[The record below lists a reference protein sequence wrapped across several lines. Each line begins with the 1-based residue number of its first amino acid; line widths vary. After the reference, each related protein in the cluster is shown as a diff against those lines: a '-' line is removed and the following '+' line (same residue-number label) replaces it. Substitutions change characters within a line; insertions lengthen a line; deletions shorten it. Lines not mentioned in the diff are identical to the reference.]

1 MKNFPQLPSGSR
13 FVATNMISGVKD
25 GHDAFLKWNDFIDS
39 IQQTANNTQG
49 GGVGFDGIALIHQAS
64 VSRVGDLIHTQIFVD
79 LTGLTSAATDND
91 IIGDEGT
98 GEAWFA
104 KITDALNGVIYKGKI
119 SCFET
124 PTTGEPSL
132 AVWAADNSVGVEDTL
147 ITALTNDNELE
158 ESQGD
163 GTDWAN
169 GDEIDM
175 DDGLPTDGQYLYL
188 VVDTAGDAG
197 TYDAGQLLFEF
208 WGRAV

>member
-1 MKNFPQLPSGSR
+1 MSG
-13 FVATNMISGVKD
+13 TTTLSGVTTLT
-25 GHDAFLKWNDFIDS
+25 G
-39 IQQTANNTQG
+39 NTQAG
-49 GGVGFDGIALIHQAS
+49 GAGFDGIALVHQ
-64 VSRVGDLIHTQIFVD
+64 VGISRVGDLIHTQIWMD

-91 IIGDEGT
+91 LIGDEGT

-147 ITALTNDNELE
+147 ISALTNQNELE

-163 GTDWAN
+163 GTDWAA
-169 GDEIDM
+169 GDEVLM
-175 DDGLPTDGQYLYL
+175 NDGLPTDGQYLYL

-197 TYDAGQLLFEF
+197 TYDAGQLFFEF